1 MISTGIDNLY
11 MWFTIGRPRLL
22 GFTEARFATSTD
34 NGRNWSKA
42 QGAFTTADGIL
53 MPSFL
58 QIGKGHTARA
68 IPSRITRC
76 IYRTRFMTH
85 PSDVQSL
92 GQIDLMRVARK
103 RPTRR
108 GS

>member
-53 MPSFL
+53 MLSFL

-68 IPSRITRC
+68 IPSRKRSFLPTL
-76 IYRTRFMTH
+76 RFACLAGEGCWLA
-85 PSDVQSL
+85 PGLLV
-92 GQIDLMRVARK
+92 RA
-103 RPTRR
+103 
-108 GS
+108 